1 MINNIYEICV
11 SIILIIVTLRI
22 IIPVVY
28 SIICMV
34 RDFKIK
40 EKNNEW

>member
-1 MINNIYEICV
+1 MINSICEICV
-11 SIILIIVTLRI
+11 SIILIIAALRI
-22 IIPVVY
+22 FIPVIY

-40 EKNNEW
+40 EKNNE